1 MVIPKM
7 AMTSRHRGNI
17 ILHIITV
24 LATGGAEQ
32 ALYNLLQGG
41 LSAGFDNHVI
51 SLSNV
56 GTMGPQIEALGVPVT
71 TLEMRGSRP
80 SLAGLLK
87 LRAVIKALDPDLIQ
101 GWMYHGNLAA
111 SLARS
116 MSSERTAL
124 VWNIRHSL
132 CQIKNEKL
140 LTRQVI
146 RANRSFSGS
155 PDALLYNSQLSRQ
168 QHEAFGFVANRGQVI
183 PNGIDLQRFSFSEDA
198 RQRVRSELTI
208 PTEALVVGHVARLHP
223 MKDHANFLQAAESIA
238 SHNPN
243 VHFVLSG
250 KDVCLDN
257 ASLKQNI
264 PTPLQN
270 RFHLLGERSDV
281 ADLMSAM
288 DVLTLCSAWGE
299 GFPNVLG
306 EAMAVGVPC
315 VATDVGDSALVIGDC
330 GVVITPRDKT
340 ALASGI
346 ELLLALPVT
355 ERRLLGQRARRRIED
370 KFTLGAIVEQY
381 AALYKTMIMEKR
393 KN

>member
-1 MVIPKM
+1 LKVVHVI
-7 AMTSRHRGNI
+7 TG
-17 ILHIITV
+17 
-24 LATGGAEQ
+24 LATGGAER

-41 LSAGFDNHVI
+41 LNTGFSNHVI
-51 SLSNV
+51 SLSDA
-56 GTMGPQIEALGVPVT
+56 GTMGSQIEALGVPVA
-71 TLEMRGSRP
+71 TLGMQGGRP

-87 LRAVIKALDPDLIQ
+87 LRAVIKALHPDLIQ

-111 SLARS
+111 TLARS
-116 MSSERTAL
+116 MSSERPAL
-124 VWNIRHSL
+124 VWNIRQSL
-132 CQIKNEKL
+132 YQIGNEKL

-146 RANRSFSGS
+146 RANRLFSES
-155 PDALLYNSQLSRQ
+155 PDALLYNSQLSRY
-168 QHEAFGFVANRGQVI
+168 QHEVFGFVANAGQVI
-183 PNGIDLQRFSFSEDA
+183 PNGIDLQRFSFSEVA
-198 RQRVRSELTI
+198 RQRVRTELAI

-223 MKDHANFLQAAESIA
+223 MKDHANFLQAAQTIA
-238 SHNPN
+238 LHYPN
-243 VHFVLSG
+243 AHFILSG
-250 KDVCLDN
+250 RDVCLDN
-257 ASLKQNI
+257 ANLKQKI
-264 PTPLQN
+264 PTSLQN

-281 ADLMSAM
+281 ADLMNAM

-330 GVVITPRDKT
+330 GVVIAPRDKT

-346 ELLLALPVT
+346 ESLLALPVT

-381 AALYKTMIMEKR
+381 AALYKTIILGKR
-393 KN
+393 KS